1 MATVAGPGAV
11 GTERS
16 QPLWE
21 PREVIVPDSRVLQES
36 RGAAWRWGG
45 SHRRHHQSSV
55 ESPWLQAGQ
64 QGWGGHT
71 GPHLP
76 VPVVLLCSRPRLA
89 IAGGPGAHSTLA
101 LKSRLEK
108 QLIQVGWGVD

>member
-1 MATVAGPGAV
+1 MGRVSPTSSPELCGEPLVAGRTA
-11 GTERS
+11 R
-16 QPLWE
+16 L
-21 PREVIVPDSRVLQES
+21 
-36 RGAAWRWGG
+36 
-45 SHRRHHQSSV
+45 
-55 ESPWLQAGQ
+55 
-64 QGWGGHT
+64 GGHT

-108 QLIQVGWGVD
+108 QLIQVGWGVE